1 MGVGRGSPAW
11 SVVWD
16 GPPIE
21 ALVGF
26 FLIFISGYEM
36 ETVGLKI
43 CGGCRGFQDFLAWV
57 IDLGHGFL
65 WVGFSVSVDSN

>member
-1 MGVGRGSPAW
+1 VLQVVGHKPWDVGRGSPAW
-11 SVVWD
+11 SVLCN

-26 FLIFISGYEM
+26 FFFFFLISRYEM

-43 CGGCRGFQDFLAWV
+43 CVVVFKICWCG
-57 IDLGHGFL
+57 
-65 WVGFSVSVDSN
+65 